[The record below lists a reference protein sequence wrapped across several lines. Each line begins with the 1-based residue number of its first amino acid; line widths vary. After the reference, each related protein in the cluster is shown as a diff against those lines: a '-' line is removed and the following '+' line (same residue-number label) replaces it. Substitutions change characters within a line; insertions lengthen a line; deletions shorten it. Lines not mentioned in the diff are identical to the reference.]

1 MTILLDSHAF
11 FWWVTDDN
19 KLSALAK
26 QTIADEQQVYVSAVV
41 AWEIATKVRSGKWPD
56 AELIVSGFFDLLAH
70 YGFSGLPI
78 TLEHGHLA
86 GSLPGAHRD
95 PFDRM
100 LAAQAQIENVPLVTG
115 DPVFRAFG
123 THVLW

>member
-11 FWWVTDDN
+11 FWWVTDN
-19 KLSALAK
+19 EKLSALAK
-26 QTIADEQQVYVSAVV
+26 QTIQDEQQVYVSAVV
-41 AWEIATKVRSGKWPD
+41 AWEIATKARLGKWPD

-70 YGFSGLPI
+70 YGFSSLSVS
-78 TLEHGHLA
+78 LEHGHLA

-123 THVLW
+123 TRVLW